1 MKHNIVL
8 DTNCLLSSISKK
20 SKSYIVWKKLQEGT
34 YNLCVTTEILNE
46 YQEIIEQ
53 HTTPELAQNIIM
65 LLLSLDNVKLIQTY
79 YCFQLIKSDPDDNK
93 FVDCAIAA
101 NATFIVSNDN
111 HFKELDTIDF
121 PHVDYIRL
129 NDFVKRLKEKV

>member
-1 MKHNIVL
+1 MKRNIVL

-20 SKSYIVWKKLQEGT
+20 SKSYIVWKKMQEGA

-46 YQEIIEQ
+46 YQEIIGQ
-53 HTTPELAQNIIM
+53 HTTPELAQNVIM
-65 LLLSLDNVKLIQTY
+65 LLLGLDNVKLIQTY
-79 YCFQLIKSDPDDNK
+79 YRFQLIKNDPDDNK

-101 NATFIVSNDN
+101 NATFIVTNDN

-121 PHVDYIRL
+121 PHVDYISL
-129 NDFVKRLKEKV
+129 DDFVKRLKK

>member
-1 MKHNIVL
+1 MKNIVL

-46 YQEIIEQ
+46 YHEIIEQ
-53 HTTPELAQNIIM
+53 QTTPELAQNVIM
-65 LLLSLDNVKLIQTY
+65 FLLSLDNVKLIQTY
-79 YCFQLIKSDPDDNK
+79 YRFQLIQYDKDDNK

-101 NATFIVSNDN
+101 NATFIVTDDN
-111 HFKELDTIDF
+111 HFKELDLIDF
-121 PHVDYIRL
+121 PRVGHINL
-129 NDFVKRLKEKV
+129 NDFVKFLKK

>member
-1 MKHNIVL
+1 MKRNIVL

-20 SKSYIVWKKLQEGT
+20 SKSYIVWKKMQEGA

-46 YQEIIEQ
+46 YQEIIGQ
-53 HTTPELAQNIIM
+53 HTTPELAQNVIM

-79 YCFQLIKSDPDDNK
+79 YRFQLIKSDPDDNK

-101 NATFIVSNDN
+101 NATFIVTNDN

-121 PHVDYIRL
+121 PHVDYISL
-129 NDFVKRLKEKV
+129 DDFVKRLKK

>member
-1 MKHNIVL
+1 MKRNIVL

-20 SKSYIVWKKLQEGT
+20 SKSYIVWKKMQEGA

-46 YQEIIEQ
+46 YQEIIGQ
-53 HTTPELAQNIIM
+53 HTTPELAQNVIM

-79 YCFQLIKSDPDDNK
+79 YRFQLIKNDPDDNK

-101 NATFIVSNDN
+101 NATFIVTNDN

-121 PHVDYIRL
+121 PHVDYISL
-129 NDFVKRLKEKV
+129 DDFVKRLKK

>member
-1 MKHNIVL
+1 MKRNIVL

-20 SKSYIVWKKLQEGT
+20 SKSYIVWKKMQEGA

-46 YQEIIEQ
+46 YQEIIGQ
-53 HTTPELAQNIIM
+53 HTTPELAQNVIM
-65 LLLSLDNVKLIQTY
+65 LLLGLDNVKLIQTY
-79 YCFQLIKSDPDDNK
+79 YRFQLIKNDPDDNK

-101 NATFIVSNDN
+101 NATFIVTNDN

-121 PHVDYIRL
+121 PRVDYISL
-129 NDFVKRLKEKV
+129 DDFVKRLKK